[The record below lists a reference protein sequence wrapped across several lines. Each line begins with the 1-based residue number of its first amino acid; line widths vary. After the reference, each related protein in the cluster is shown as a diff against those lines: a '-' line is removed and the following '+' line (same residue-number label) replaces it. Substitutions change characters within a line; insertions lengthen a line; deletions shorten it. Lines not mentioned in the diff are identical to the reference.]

1 MNVFRILVM
10 LSIVLSAIA
19 CSRLWPAAM
28 QSQAKTP
35 QKSSSI
41 FDFDL
46 DTLGGYNLHLSKI
59 SQLARIAECDK
70 LNTVNGVDSSNIG
83 VRLHLAYV
91 TSLTPECGGPQ
102 KALEIFELTSPNVTN
117 RALSGFLSYQSE
129 LLKQINTESE
139 QKSKHEEELNEL
151 EQRTQSLKTKLKQKD
166 TELEELRAKLD
177 ALKSIE
183 KTFHQ
188 RNGGSR

>member
-1 MNVFRILVM
+1 
-10 LSIVLSAIA
+10 
-19 CSRLWPAAM
+19 M